1 MAKAKQE
8 KKTEK
13 KVQQYKIDAVQSLKE
28 EFEGVNDFFFT
39 NYRGLT
45 VEQITALRG
54 KLRENDGEFRVVKNN
69 FARIAFRDMDQD
81 ELDDFLVG
89 PTALALAR
97 GESGPV
103 AKELVEFAKESPV
116 ELKGGLVNGNIYSSE
131 DVEAYSKLP
140 TRLELIQMLMGTM
153 QAPARDMAAT
163 LNAVPEKLVRTLK
176 AVADQK
182 AEQG

>member
-1 MAKAKQE
+1 MAADKKDKKAE
-8 KKTEK
+8 KT
-13 KVQQYKIDAVQSLKE
+13 VQQYKIDAVQTLRD

-45 VEQITALRG
+45 VEQITDLRN

-69 FARIAFRDMDQD
+69 FARIAFHDMDQK

-103 AKELVEFAKESPV
+103 AKDLVEFAKESPV
-116 ELKGGLVNGNIYSSE
+116 EVKGGLINGNVY
-131 DVEAYSKLP
+131 DTGQVEAYSKLP

-153 QAPARDMAAT
+153 QAPARDAAAV